1 MPPLCSFAWPVE
13 KERTETAML
22 LRNTLLYLPAQILA
36 PLLQFLAILL
46 WAWWLTPRDMGVFT
60 IVAATQE
67 LGYLLFLSWFSAYAL
82 RFYDP
87 TETGSDSASYHAAEN
102 IIILLA
108 VLFNAL
114 LAFIIITRILDLR
127 PDTTTLLAAGIFMA
141 ARSINTHLAER
152 ARAAHHIGAYT
163 ILQVCG
169 PAVGLLAG
177 ALLQFI
183 MPLNATVALAAYALA
198 HVMAILLATPLIGMR
213 PAPPRLAGPV
223 LRRALAYGLP
233 LLIAGGFSWVALNA
247 VRYVAEGFEGAAA
260 AGLIAVGLGLGVRG
274 TTFAAMFVTA
284 AAFPLA
290 VRAWREEGPRA
301 GMEQIARGGALV
313 IAALAPAVAGL
324 CAITPDVSSLLV
336 PESYRLITEAVLP
349 WAILTGAVRNLRSH
363 FPDQIFLLAEN
374 SRTVTVIDGVD
385 ALATVAGALA
395 GYLSAGLVGAVAG
408 AAIGAVLAAA
418 ASFALAGRMPHFA
431 FPWAD
436 TIRALIATAIMY
448 VALLL
453 VGQAGSIAMLVVRI
467 LFGAAVYGA
476 VLAMLYPAET
486 LSFLLGL
493 KPERD
498 WRKLFRREKTAGR

>member
-1 MPPLCSFAWPVE
+1 
-13 KERTETAML
+13 ML

-36 PLLQFLAILL
+36 PLLQFLASLL

-82 RFYDP
+82 RFYDSA
-87 TETGSDSASYHAAEN
+87 ETGGHAASYHAAEN
-102 IIILLA
+102 IIIVLA
-108 VLFNAL
+108 ALFNGVLAL
-114 LAFIIITRILDLR
+114 VIVTRVLDMR
-127 PDTTTLLAAGIFMA
+127 PDTGTVLAAGAFMA
-141 ARSINTHLAER
+141 ARSVNTHLAER

-163 ILQVCG
+163 ILQVTG

-177 ALLQFI
+177 AVLQFL
-183 MPLNATVALAAYALA
+183 MPLNATVALAAYAAA
-198 HVMAILLATPLIGMR
+198 HVLAILLATPLIGMR
-213 PAPPRLAGPV
+213 PASPRLAAPV

-233 LLIAGGFSWVALNA
+233 LLVAGGFSWVALNA

-260 AGLIAVGLGLGVRG
+260 AGLIAVGLGLGLRG

-290 VRAWREEGPRA
+290 VRAWREEGPQA

-313 IAALAPAVAGL
+313 IAALLPAVAGL
-324 CAITPDVSSLLV
+324 CAITPDVSNLLV
-336 PESYRLITEAVLP
+336 AESYRSITEAVLP
-349 WAILTGAVRNLRSH
+349 WAILTGAVRNFRSH

-385 ALATVAGALA
+385 ALATVTGALA
-395 GYLSAGLVGAVAG
+395 GYLAAGLEGAVAG
-408 AAIGAVLAAA
+408 AAIGAVLAATV
-418 ASFALAGRMPHFA
+418 SFALASRMPHFT

-436 TIRALIATAIMY
+436 TIRALIASAIMY
-448 VALLL
+448 AVLLL
-453 VGQAGSIAMLVVRI
+453 VGQADSIAMLVLRI
-467 LFGAAVYGA
+467 LFGAVVYGA
-476 VLAMLYPAET
+476 VLAMLYPMEA

-493 KPERD
+493 KPERN
-498 WRKLFRREKTAGR
+498 WRKLFRREKRMER

>member
-1 MPPLCSFAWPVE
+1 
-13 KERTETAML
+13 ML

-36 PLLQFLAILL
+36 PFLAILL

-67 LGYLLFLSWFSAYAL
+67 LGYLLCLSWFSAYAL
-82 RFYDP
+82 RFYDAM
-87 TETGSDSASYHAAEN
+87 ESGGGSASYHAAEN

-108 VLFNAL
+108 VLFNVL
-114 LAFIIITRILDLR
+114 LAFIIITRVLDLR
-127 PDTTTLLAAGIFMA
+127 PDTATLLAAGVFMA

-198 HVMAILLATPLIGMR
+198 HVI
-213 PAPPRLAGPV
+213 

-233 LLIAGGFSWVALNA
+233 LLVAGGFSWVALNA

-313 IAALAPAVAGL
+313 IAALAPAVAPWSSPRWLRRWPG
-324 CAITPDVSSLLV
+324 CAPSPRTFPACWFPKV
-336 PESYRLITEAVLP
+336 
-349 WAILTGAVRNLRSH
+349 TGRSRK
-363 FPDQIFLLAEN
+363 P
-374 SRTVTVIDGVD
+374 SCP
-385 ALATVAGALA
+385 
-395 GYLSAGLVGAVAG
+395 
-408 AAIGAVLAAA
+408 
-418 ASFALAGRMPHFA
+418 GR
-431 FPWAD
+431 
-436 TIRALIATAIMY
+436 Y
-448 VALLL
+448 
-453 VGQAGSIAMLVVRI
+453 
-467 LFGAAVYGA
+467 
-476 VLAMLYPAET
+476 
-486 LSFLLGL
+486 
-493 KPERD
+493 
-498 WRKLFRREKTAGR
+498 